1 MFSIT
6 QKLFLAKVI
15 LGIFICSTAIFL
27 ALYIS
32 LQTQYSLA
40 VNMLIEHMKVIHG
53 AEMTKRELEKYLK
66 QEQNKDLNVI
76 KEIKEILSTGNPE
89 AQNDWIKIK
98 CRF

>member
-1 MFSIT
+1 MFSVT

-40 VNMLIEHMKVIHG
+40 VNMLIEHMRVIHN
-53 AEMTKRELEKYLK
+53 AEMTKQELEKYLRQK
-66 QEQNKDLNVI
+66 QNKDLNVV
-76 KEIKEILSTGNPE
+76 KEIKEILNKGN
-89 AQNDWIKIK
+89 QDD
-98 CRF
+98 

>member
-32 LQTQYSLA
+32 LQTQYALA
-40 VNMLIEHMKVIHG
+40 VNMLIEHMRVIHN
-53 AEMTKRELEKYLK
+53 AEMTKQELEKYLRQK
-66 QEQNKDLNVI
+66 QNKDLNVV
-76 KEIKEILSTGNPE
+76 KEIKEILNKGNK
-89 AQNDWIKIK
+89 DD
-98 CRF
+98 

>member
-1 MFSIT
+1 MFSVT

-32 LQTQYSLA
+32 LQTQYYLA

-89 AQNDWIKIK
+89 AQND
-98 CRF
+98 